1 MTNKLWL
8 VKKEDIEKQSFF
20 WNIMSSV
27 LNSVVSVLLL
37 WFVTRINGVSDA
49 GLFSLG
55 FSTSQMMLTLGN
67 YGMRNYQATDIKN
80 KYSMSVYI
88 ASRVI
93 TNLVMMISAFGFV
106 FIEGYN
112 FEKAAI
118 TLLLCLL
125 RGTDAFDD
133 VYGGYYQKLG
143 RLDISGKIMSLR
155 IMSYVVAFCLTLY
168 FSNNLIWSCVIAII
182 VSGIILGYLVNST
195 KEIVPL
201 EKAYYDIKKIEYLL
215 KECFPLCISA
225 FLLIYMGNAPKYAI
239 DFYLS
244 SNEQAY
250 YTYLFMPCFVT
261 NLFVGFALQPL
272 LVRLSK
278 AWIYNDYRKFIELC
292 GLISVSA
299 LLMAVIVVIVGGA
312 VGCQILS
319 IVFGVDLNGFKEVL
333 IILLIGGAFFA
344 FSVIEQVILTV
355 MRKQTYL
362 LICFLIASI
371 TVFLISNP
379 LVHKWGLL
387 GAGYAYVICAGVL
400 FGVLAIIILVFI
412 IVEKKKLKTNRKQV

>member
-93 TNLVMMISAFGFV
+93 TNLVMMISAFGFI

-112 FEKAAI
+112 IEKAAI

-125 RGTDAFDD
+125 RVTDAFDD

-168 FSNNLIWSCVIAII
+168 FSNNLIWSCIIAII
-182 VSGIILGYLVNST
+182 VSGIILGDLVNST

-201 EKAYYDIKKIEYLL
+201 EKAYYDIKKIGYLL

-278 AWIYNDYRKFIELC
+278 AWIYNDYRKFIKLC

-362 LICFLIASI
+362 LICFLIASF
-371 TVFLISNP
+371 TAFLTSNP

-400 FGVLAIIILVFI
+400 FGVLAIMILVFI
-412 IVEKKKLKTNRKQV
+412 IVETKKLKTNRKQV

>member
-1 MTNKLWL
+1 MANKLWL

-112 FEKAAI
+112 LEKAAI

-125 RGTDAFDD
+125 RVTDAFDD

-201 EKAYYDIKKIEYLL
+201 EKAYYDIKKIEHLL
-215 KECFPLCISA
+215 K
-225 FLLIYMGNAPKYAI
+225 
-239 DFYLS
+239 
-244 SNEQAY
+244 
-250 YTYLFMPCFVT
+250 
-261 NLFVGFALQPL
+261 
-272 LVRLSK
+272 
-278 AWIYNDYRKFIELC
+278 
-292 GLISVSA
+292 
-299 LLMAVIVVIVGGA
+299 
-312 VGCQILS
+312 
-319 IVFGVDLNGFKEVL
+319 
-333 IILLIGGAFFA
+333 
-344 FSVIEQVILTV
+344 
-355 MRKQTYL
+355 
-362 LICFLIASI
+362 
-371 TVFLISNP
+371 
-379 LVHKWGLL
+379 
-387 GAGYAYVICAGVL
+387 
-400 FGVLAIIILVFI
+400 
-412 IVEKKKLKTNRKQV
+412 

>member
-93 TNLVMMISAFGFV
+93 TNLVMMISAFGFI

-112 FEKAAI
+112 IEKAAI

-125 RGTDAFDD
+125 RVTDAFDD

-168 FSNNLIWSCVIAII
+168 FSNNLIWSCIIAII

-201 EKAYYDIKKIEYLL
+201 EKAYYDIKKIGYLL

-278 AWIYNDYRKFIELC
+278 AWIHNDYRKFIELC
-292 GLISVSA
+292 SLICVSA

-319 IVFGVDLNGFKEVL
+319 IVFGVNLNSFKEVL

-371 TVFLISNP
+371 TAFLISNP

-412 IVEKKKLKTNRKQV
+412 IVEKRNLKTNRKKV